1 LTDRLAAAS
10 VMPPMRS
17 TLRQSPGIALLLL
30 CGSLSAAGCGGAPEP
45 VARLT
50 VQPTTLKLGFP
61 ETRTIRFSWEPLAAL
76 APEAGTP
83 VVFVHLLDGEGE
95 VVRTFDHT
103 FPEPW
108 QPGKPVSYEVELYQS
123 ALAPSLPPG
132 RYRLTIGLYGAQS
145 GERWPLEVVG
155 GGEPLPRSEYSL
167 VDVEIAGAGAAPR
180 FVFSPV
186 WLPVEPG
193 GDRQLLALRWLGA
206 DVGVIRAEGVR
217 SAGTVLLALRIPAG
231 DGPGESLQL
240 AGPAASGSSV
250 LVSATCGGMESEL
263 SGPGPHRVEIPVS
276 EPPAG
281 GVCEIR
287 LQPNFRLRI
296 QGVAKERSVLL
307 ENVSWAP
314 AR

>member
-1 LTDRLAAAS
+1 
-10 VMPPMRS
+10 MRS

-30 CGSLSAAGCGGAPEP
+30 CGPLFAVGCGGAPEP

-50 VQPTTLKLGFP
+50 AQPTTLKLGFP
-61 ETRTIRFSWEPLAAL
+61 ETRTVRFSWEPLAAL
-76 APEAGTP
+76 APQKGAAGRP

-95 VVRTFDHT
+95 VVRTFDHP
-103 FPEPW
+103 FPETW
-108 QPGKPVSYEVELYQS
+108 QPGKPVSYDVEIYQS
-123 ALAPSLPPG
+123 ALAPPLPPG
-132 RYRLTIGLYGAQS
+132 PYRLTIGLYGAQS
-145 GERWPLEVVG
+145 GERWPLEVAG
-155 GGEPLPRSEYSL
+155 GREPLPRSEYPL
-167 VDVEIAGAGAAPR
+167 ADVAIEGAGASPR
-180 FVFSPV
+180 FVFSPA

-206 DVGVIRAEGVR
+206 DAGAIRAEGVR
-217 SAGTVLLALRIPAG
+217 SAGTLLLALRIPAG
-231 DGPGESLQL
+231 DGAGESLQL
-240 AGPAASGSSV
+240 AAPAASVPSV

-276 EPPAG
+276 EPPAD

-296 QGVAKERSVLL
+296 QGAEKERSVLL